1 MICSKEC
8 GLEEEVKKCSLIKM
22 IEPQTVEEKN
32 MFDLYN
38 ELEEKEDDI
47 EKIAEQ
53 TYEILIESS
62 KQAAKK
68 ILEECQTEGKTN
80 YSEEKYA

>member
-1 MICSKEC
+1 
-8 GLEEEVKKCSLIKM
+8 
-22 IEPQTVEEKN
+22 